1 MYFNIFKLNLSFKE
15 KISYLAVISAL
26 STSLVPL
33 SVLAADNLTNS
44 NKSSNKSSNKTQAE
58 QALMKQEFSFDISAG
73 NLSVALKQF
82 NQQTGMQLFYR
93 HSVINNKINPAIKGK
108 FSVEAILNQLLGS
121 SLRFIIKQNN
131 TLVILNINT
140 KDTKKALQAI
150 EQDLVVEGIEHIT
163 VIGGLYQG
171 YAEHNPTSGTKLNT
185 PWLQV
190 AQSVSVITKQEISD
204 KGAIRFGQVLDGVSG
219 VNATLGEGARD
230 QFVIRGFD
238 ALFDTYR
245 DGMRDDASYQAYRS
259 LANIE
264 RVEVVKGAAG
274 SLYGRGSAGGL
285 INLIT
290 KKADGRSIKNFSVS
304 LNSAS
309 SFETKADLGGQL
321 NDKVNGRVN
330 IAYRKG
336 QRFMDNSDYDDFFIA
351 PVLRAELSDST
362 QLDIELEYLKQ
373 NLVPYRGVPSVGGLP
388 LDLGVKTNLSA
399 TNDYQKLSSLRGG
412 LALSHH
418 LSDELTW
425 INRLSY
431 SHIALKQKGSR
442 NSEPADGKM
451 SQTVVNFG
459 FDPQSTLTFQSEL
472 TWQTENN
479 ALLLGLDS
487 NNLDRETIV
496 ALAANARTVDLSAPQ
511 AGQSTDP
518 GFKANRNNQVKAI
531 GIYAQDVI
539 NIGQFSIL
547 AGLRFDKFTT
557 RQTPHQEESY
567 TIEADEISP
576 RLGLV
581 YQFND
586 DVSAYITS
594 GRSYQLPWGGG
605 YIKST
610 KAKMMKSDLKETG
623 IKAYLLDKSLMLNAA
638 IFNIDREDPVTND
651 EGQVIDVV
659 DGQHQGFEL
668 EVRGQINPAWNV
680 SAGYSYL
687 DAIDKT
693 NNSKPN
699 DVSDHLFSAW
709 TDYQFSSGLSI
720 GGGVQHVGDRYAGNN
735 EAVLLKAYSLL
746 TATASYQWQ
755 QHTLRLNIN
764 NITDKNYY
772 IGATSGGSGKHQIG
786 YGAPRQVQVTYSLS
800 L

>member
-1 MYFNIFKLNLSFKE
+1 MSFNGCNVNFSFKP
-15 KISYLAVISAL
+15 KIIYVVVIAAL
-26 STSLVPL
+26 FTSVVPL
-33 SVLAADNLTNS
+33 SVSAATDNLNNTS
-44 NKSSNKSSNKTQAE
+44 HKSHADHQ
-58 QALMKQEFSFDISAG
+58 LIKQKFNLDINAG
-73 NLSVALKQF
+73 NLSVALKKF
-82 NQQTGMQLFYR
+82 SQQTGMQLFYR
-93 HSVINNKINPAIKGK
+93 HNVVNNKTNQAIKGK
-108 FSVEAILNQLLGS
+108 FSVENTLNQLLGL
-121 SLRFIIKQNN
+121 SLRYIIKKNN
-131 TLVILNINT
+131 TLVILSIDN
-140 KDTKKALQAI
+140 KDTNKALQDI
-150 EQDLVVEGIEHIT
+150 EQELVTDGIEHIS

-190 AQSVSVITKQEISD
+190 AQSVSVITKQEIAD
-204 KGAIRFGQVLDGVSG
+204 KGAIRLGQVLDGVSG

-259 LANIE
+259 LANVE

-274 SLYGRGSAGGL
+274 ALYGRGSAGGL

-290 KKADGRSIKNFSVS
+290 KKADGRSIKNFTVS
-304 LNSAS
+304 FNSENY
-309 SFETKADLGGQL
+309 FETKADLGGQL
-321 NDKVNGRVN
+321 TDGINGRVN

-336 QRFMDNSDYDDFFIA
+336 DRFMDNSDHDDFFIA
-351 PVLRAELSDST
+351 PVLQVELPNST

-373 NLVPYRGVPSVGGLP
+373 NLVPYRGVPSVDGLP
-388 LDLGVKTNLSA
+388 LNLGIKTNLSA
-399 TNDYQKLSSLRGG
+399 TNDYQKLTSLRGG
-412 LALSHH
+412 FALRHYFNN
-418 LSDELTW
+418 ELMW

-431 SHIALKQKGSR
+431 SHISLKQKGSR
-442 NSEPADGKM
+442 NAEPADGKM

-459 FDPQSTLTFQSEL
+459 FDPQTTLTFQSEL
-472 TWQTENN
+472 TWQTEHN
-479 ALLLGLDS
+479 ALLLGLDT
-487 NNLDRETIV
+487 NNLDRETISAV
-496 ALAANARTVDLSAPQ
+496 ANNARSVDLLAPQ
-511 AGQSTDP
+511 TGPSTNP
-518 GFKANRNNQVKAI
+518 GFKPNRNNQVDAI

-547 AGLRFDKFTT
+547 AGLRFDKLTT
-557 RQTPHQEESY
+557 KQTPHQQEIY
-567 TIEADEISP
+567 TIEADELSP
-576 RLGLV
+576 RLGVV

-605 YIKST
+605 YIKDT
-610 KAKMMKSDLKETG
+610 KAKMMKSDLKEIG
-623 IKAYLLDKSLMLNAA
+623 IKAYLLDESLMLNTA
-638 IFNIDREDPVTND
+638 FFTIDREDPVTND
-651 EGQVIDVV
+651 AGQVIDVI

-668 EVRGQINPAWNV
+668 EVRGQINPAWNI

-687 DAIDKT
+687 DAIDKKT
-693 NNSKPN
+693 NIKPN

-720 GGGVQHVGDRYAGNN
+720 GSGIQHVGDRYAGNN
-735 EAVLLKAYSLL
+735 ETVLLKAYTLL
-746 TATASYQWQ
+746 SATAAYQWQ

-764 NITDKNYY
+764 NITDKIYY

-786 YGAPRQVQVTYSLS
+786 YGSPRQVQVTYSIGL
-800 L
+800 